1 VLHALRDSSG
11 TSRPVSGVRD
21 SSRTTYGRKADQERS
36 PMKRALWKGRLVV
49 AEHAVPVKLYAAV
62 EDRKVRFR
70 LLHAKDH
77 APVEQRIVRKST
89 GEDVA
94 REARRKAYPIDRH
107 TAVILQPDEL
117 AGLEPP
123 AARELD
129 VCRFV
134 DAALLNNQWYDRPYY
149 LGPDGDAA
157 RYLALAEAL
166 GKQHMVGIA
175 RWVMRKKRY
184 LGALYLDGA
193 HLMISTLRRAEQVV
207 SFSQVEIPKAQAPR
221 PSELELAKQLIESI
235 SGDFEPQRWHDEHR
249 ERLEALIAAKLSG
262 RKVVAFKPKARAPQS
277 GLTQA
282 LQASLAR
289 AREQDV
295 A

>member
-1 VLHALRDSSG
+1 
-11 TSRPVSGVRD
+11 
-21 SSRTTYGRKADQERS
+21 
-36 PMKRALWKGRLVV
+36 MKRALWKGRLVV

-94 REARRKAYPIDRH
+94 RE
-107 TAVILQPDEL
+107 
-117 AGLEPP
+117 
-123 AARELD
+123 LD

-134 DAALLNNQWYDRPYY
+134 DAALLNDQWYDRPYY